1 MQHERCI
8 NSIHM
13 RATAAFLKGVIAL
26 TFAGCALAA
35 TAAASESPS
44 RAPLADEGPAFVF
57 DAIEQLSEAD
67 LKEFYLRCARESV
80 RGRLGHGEIAL
91 CSVGYERLLNGTF
104 RGDIRALLE
113 WRRGLGRSRHDAP
126 ATDPR

>member
-13 RATAAFLKGVIAL
+13 RATAAFLKRIIAL
-26 TFAGCALAA
+26 TFAGCALAG
-35 TAAASESPS
+35 TAAASESPGG
-44 RAPLADEGPAFVF
+44 APFADEGPALLF
-57 DAIEQLSEAD
+57 DAIERLSEVE

-91 CSVGYERLLNGTF
+91 CSAGYERLLNGTF

-113 WRRGLGRSRHDAP
+113 WRRGLGRSTREAP